1 MKLGDLIYIQ
11 KNNLDRDFCD
21 KLIEKFNSQGN
32 KKPGIV
38 GGGFIPEIKQSI
50 DLNITFTD
58 GYDYED
64 SVLSDSLT
72 KAIQKYIN
80 FARVILNGAYGFNEV
95 EDTGFQIQRTEP
107 NEFYT
112 WHHDASLKF
121 KSRDGD
127 NVIIQ
132 KRLLTYIWYLNDIKE
147 NGYTEFIDG
156 TRVQPETG
164 TLVMFPS
171 EDIFVHR
178 GYPPKSEVKYI
189 CTGWVWQDVAF
200 NIDEFNEDVP
210 PPFTDKVSFEY

>member
-1 MKLGDLIYIQ
+1 MELGDLIYIQ

-21 KLIEKFNSQGN
+21 KLIEKFNSKGK
-32 KKPGIV
+32 KKPGVV
-38 GGGFIPEIKQSI
+38 GGGYIPEIKQSI

-58 GYDYED
+58 GFDYED
-64 SVLSDSLT
+64 GVLCDSLG
-72 KAIQKYIN
+72 KAIKKYTS
-80 FARVILNGAYGFNEV
+80 FAKVILNGAYGINKV

-112 WHHDASLKF
+112 WHHDASMKF

-127 NVIIQ
+127 KVIIQ
-132 KRLLTYIWYLNDIKE
+132 KRILTYVWYLNDIKE

-164 TLVMFPS
+164 TLVMFPAD
-171 EDIFVHR
+171 ETFVHR

-189 CTGWVWQDVAF
+189 CTGWVWQDIAF
-200 NIDEFNEDVP
+200 NMESNGDDPSPSNDN
-210 PPFTDKVSFEY
+210 DLN